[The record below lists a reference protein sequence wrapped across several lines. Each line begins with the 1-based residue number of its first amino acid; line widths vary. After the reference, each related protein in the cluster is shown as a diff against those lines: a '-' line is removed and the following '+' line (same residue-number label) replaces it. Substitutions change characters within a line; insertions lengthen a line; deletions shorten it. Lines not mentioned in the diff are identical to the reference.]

1 VSNASGLKESL
12 LPMCSAELP
21 RVYELVASLKDAP
34 RSYFKNF
41 VTSIRDNPL
50 KRKHFIDIEA
60 ELARLDAVAW
70 DHLRTKVGPLFM
82 KKEKAR
88 GWQGAFSELNEAKA
102 YNFLIRRGCTSVEF
116 IPRRSDSKTPDL
128 RAKLGSVD
136 VLCEAKTINRS
147 EREVVAR
154 TRNGV
159 SSVANRLPTE
169 FFTKLTSTIRRADQQ
184 MAASSSA
191 PDIKRIVYLVIN
203 FDDSLH
209 EYVDDYLAQIQQRK
223 EEFVVPG
230 LEIVLDVKPKFYSAS
245 LASATSLA
253 LNFMPAAPWL
263 PPSSD

>member
-1 VSNASGLKESL
+1 
-12 LPMCSAELP
+12 MCPAELP

-82 KKEKAR
+82 KKEKVR

-102 YNFLIRRGCTSVEF
+102 YNFLVRRGCTSVEF
-116 IPRRSDSKTPDL
+116 VPRRSDTKTPDL

-147 EREVVAR
+147 ERVVAR
-154 TRNGV
+154 IRNDVRSV
-159 SSVANRLPTE
+159 SNRLPTE
-169 FFTKLTSTIRRADQQ
+169 FFTKLTSTIGRADQQ
-184 MAASSSA
+184 MAAYSSA
-191 PDIKRIVYLVIN
+191 PDIERIVYLVVN

-245 LASATSLA
+245 LASEASPTLH
-253 LNFMPAAPWL
+253 FMPSAPWL
-263 PPSSD
+263 PPSSG

>member
-1 VSNASGLKESL
+1 
-12 LPMCSAELP
+12 MCSAELP

-116 IPRRSDSKTPDL
+116 VPRRSDTKTPDL

-147 EREVVAR
+147 ERAVVAR
-154 TRNGV
+154 IRNDV

-191 PDIKRIVYLVIN
+191 PDIKRIVYLVVN
-203 FDDSLH
+203 FDDSLY
-209 EYVDDYLAQIQQRK
+209 EYVDDYLAQIQQRR

-230 LEIVLDVKPKFYSAS
+230 LEIVLEVKPKFYSAT
-245 LASATSLA
+245 LASAAPRT
-253 LNFMPAAPWL
+253 LNFISAAPWL
-263 PPSSD
+263 PPSFD